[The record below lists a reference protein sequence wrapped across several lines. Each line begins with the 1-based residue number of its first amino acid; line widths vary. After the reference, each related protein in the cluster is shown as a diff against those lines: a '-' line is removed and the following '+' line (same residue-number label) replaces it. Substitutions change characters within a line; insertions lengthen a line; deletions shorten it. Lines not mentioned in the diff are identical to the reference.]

1 MCGLLSDI
9 DDCISVTCNN
19 GGTCEDGINS
29 FTCVCSYGYTG
40 KFCDTGK
47 QIKSLFLEIMEGER
61 YHLFLLFHGHKACT
75 INIREQQ
82 QRTTDQRRRWI
93 PKILIDVAMR
103 FRACEL
109 NLIFPYV
116 PQFSLQLSW

>member
-1 MCGLLSDI
+1 M
-9 DDCISVTCNN
+9 
-19 GGTCEDGINS
+19 
-29 FTCVCSYGYTG
+29 
-40 KFCDTGK
+40 DTLENFVI
-47 QIKSLFLEIMEGER
+47 QVSRKSLFLEIMEGER
-61 YHLFLLFHGHKACT
+61 HHLFLLFHGHKACT

-109 NLIFPYV
+109 NLIFRYV
-116 PQFSLQLSW
+116 PQFPLQLSW